1 MSSYSFD
8 LQHEVPQAQMEG
20 LQQLL
25 QDNEIV
31 KIMHDC
37 RQAAAVLFY
46 ERGVTVQNVFDTQ
59 VLPTRAQQSLC
70 ALTSKDIES
79 ARDAMHCSPSQMM
92 HDCCSSSV
100 TAEKGPNTYTSIRY

>member
-1 MSSYSFD
+1 
-8 LQHEVPQAQMEG
+8 MEG

-25 QDNEIV
+25 QDNGTV

-59 VLPTRAQQSLC
+59 VLPKKGH
-70 ALTSKDIES
+70 SK
-79 ARDAMHCSPSQMM
+79 AYVQ
-92 HDCCSSSV
+92 
-100 TAEKGPNTYTSIRY
+100 

>member
-1 MSSYSFD
+1 MD
-8 LQHEVPQAQMEG
+8 LKHEVPQAQMEG

-25 QDNEIV
+25 QDNETV

-59 VLPTRAQQSLC
+59 VS
-70 ALTSKDIES
+70 SKKAHS
-79 ARDAMHCSPSQMM
+79 
-92 HDCCSSSV
+92 
-100 TAEKGPNTYTSIRY
+100 